1 MRGIAIAL
9 LGLCLPLGA
18 PAHAAAS
25 LAGDN
30 NHNGNGWNN
39 HNAFSIRSPTRNEG
53 IQPVSNANAG
63 GVTHTRNAFCKK
75 VRFCRIGQ
83 HGFTGFG

>member
-1 MRGIAIAL
+1 MRGITIAL
-9 LGLCLPLGA
+9 LGLCFLPGMP
-18 PAHAAAS
+18 PAHA
-25 LAGDN
+25 DD
-30 NHNGNGWNN
+30 NHNGNGWHN

-63 GVTHTRNAFCKK
+63 GVTHTRNAFCKR

-83 HGFTGFG
+83 HGLTGFG